1 VVNLCANLCA
11 RKGLQ
16 FYINQVK
23 CAQKEFAMRLKEE
36 QIHRLA
42 EKILNDLISSEEVLL
57 KTERG
62 AILVA
67 IKDAISADLQGE
79 ESLEK
84 DAERILQE
92 NLAALGRGAL
102 EIDRHKMLRMI
113 KERLAK
119 ERKII
124 L

>member
-1 VVNLCANLCA
+1 
-11 RKGLQ
+11 
-16 FYINQVK
+16 
-23 CAQKEFAMRLKEE
+23 MRLKEE

-42 EKILNDLISSEEVLL
+42 EKILNDLISAEEVVL
-57 KTERG
+57 KAERG
-62 AILVA
+62 AIIA
-67 IKDAISADLQGE
+67 AMKSAISADLQGE
-79 ESLEK
+79 DSLEK

-92 NLAALGRGAL
+92 NLASLGRGAV

>member
-1 VVNLCANLCA
+1 
-11 RKGLQ
+11 
-16 FYINQVK
+16 
-23 CAQKEFAMRLKEE
+23 MRLKEE

-42 EKILNDLISSEEVLL
+42 EKILNDLIVAEEVVL
-57 KTERG
+57 KAERG

-67 IKDAISADLQGE
+67 IKGAISADLQAE
-79 ESLEK
+79 DSLEK

-92 NLAALGRGAL
+92 NLKSLGRGAV

-113 KERLAK
+113 KDRLAK

>member
-1 VVNLCANLCA
+1 
-11 RKGLQ
+11 
-16 FYINQVK
+16 
-23 CAQKEFAMRLKEE
+23 MHLKDE

-42 EKILNDLISSEEVLL
+42 EKILNDLVAAEEVVL
-57 KTERG
+57 KAERG
-62 AILVA
+62 TIITDMKSAIA
-67 IKDAISADLQGE
+67 ADLQAE

-84 DAERILQE
+84 DAERILKE
-92 NLAALGRGAL
+92 NLAALGRGAV

-113 KERLAK
+113 KDRLAK

>member
-1 VVNLCANLCA
+1 
-11 RKGLQ
+11 
-16 FYINQVK
+16 
-23 CAQKEFAMRLKEE
+23 MRLKEE

-62 AILVA
+62 AILIA

-84 DAERILQE
+84 DAERILHE
-92 NLAALGRGAL
+92 NLASLGRGAL

-113 KERLAK
+113 NF
-119 ERKII
+119 
-124 L
+124 

>member
-1 VVNLCANLCA
+1 
-11 RKGLQ
+11 
-16 FYINQVK
+16 
-23 CAQKEFAMRLKEE
+23 MRLKEE
-36 QIHRLA
+36 QIQRLA
-42 EKILNDLISSEEVLL
+42 EKILNDLISSEEVVL
-57 KTERG
+57 KAERG
-62 AILVA
+62 AILA
-67 IKDAISADLQGE
+67 AMKSAISADLQGE

-92 NLAALGRGAL
+92 NLASLGRGAV

>member
-1 VVNLCANLCA
+1 
-11 RKGLQ
+11 
-16 FYINQVK
+16 
-23 CAQKEFAMRLKEE
+23 MRLKEE

-42 EKILNDLISSEEVLL
+42 EKILNDLISSGEVVL
-57 KTERG
+57 KAERG
-62 AILVA
+62 AILTA
-67 IKDAISADLQGE
+67 MKSAISADLQGE
-79 ESLEK
+79 DSLEK
-84 DAERILQE
+84 DAERILKE
-92 NLAALGRGAL
+92 NLAALGRGAV